1 MVSSS
6 STKGKKCEHFK
17 CPNSANNRGEKEKY
31 YPIVKYSTFKQ
42 QQQQNHFNYL
52 YKHTQNTTLECK
64 LQPTTDPITTTTTTE
79 KTN

>member
-6 STKGKKCEHFK
+6 STKGKKCAHFK

-42 QQQQNHFNYL
+42 QQQQNHFNY
-52 YKHTQNTTLECK
+52 
-64 LQPTTDPITTTTTTE
+64 
-79 KTN
+79 